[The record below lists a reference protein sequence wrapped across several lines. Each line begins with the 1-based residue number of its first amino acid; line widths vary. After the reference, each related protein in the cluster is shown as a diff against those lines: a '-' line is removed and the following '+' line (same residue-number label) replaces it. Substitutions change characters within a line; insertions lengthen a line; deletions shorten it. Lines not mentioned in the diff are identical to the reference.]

1 MYLGAGRALGSRDD
15 RADDFG
21 VTRRGVARGVLVEL
35 EGRCCHPPL
44 GLAELRLDGASS
56 RELDDGPGLRVM
68 FTLGEVPLYDLRAL
82 GLDGVVR
89 LLLGALKVDFSVRL
103 PLASGLADV
112 LALRLDL
119 VKPVGL
125 GDAAIAPLL
134 RGRV

>member
-1 MYLGAGRALGSRDD
+1 ME
-15 RADDFG
+15 G
-21 VTRRGVARGVLVEL
+21 VT
-35 EGRCCHPPL
+35 
-44 GLAELRLDGASS
+44 S
-56 RELDDGPGLRVM
+56 REVADGPGLRVM
-68 FTLGEVPLYDLRAL
+68 FTLGEERLYGLRAL

-119 VKPVGL
+119 VEPVWL

-134 RGRV
+134 RGRLLLPRGRL

>member
-1 MYLGAGRALGSRDD
+1 MLLLAVSGGIAWAFSLPPTYLLRAVALFGLTSALVLLTDGRANVALSGAQD
-15 RADDFG
+15 RAAAMDD
-21 VTRRGVARGVLVEL
+21 ARAAAQ
-35 EGRCCHPPL
+35 RI
-44 GLAELRLDGASS
+44 
-56 RELDDGPGLRVM
+56 
-68 FTLGEVPLYDLRAL
+68 RAL
-82 GLDGVVR
+82 GLDGVAR